1 MLWDVQ
7 RLNAMSKS
15 NKGYGF
21 TLIEVVIATFI
32 VGMALIAVV
41 GTIQSIT
48 SQTSRVQ
55 EKFIGNLI
63 AKNTMTEL
71 QLNQTWAEIGEN
83 SDTIEM
89 ANTVW
94 FKDVNVIATEVE
106 TLRRV
111 EISVGLDDEHHQQS
125 NFLVGFISQSPQLGQ
140 RPVQWI
146 KQDQDNGTQ
155 DPDDSDNTRNPDPLI
170 PIT

>member
-1 MLWDVQ
+1 
-7 RLNAMSKS
+7 MSKS
-15 NKGYGF
+15 FQHNGF

-48 SQTSRVQ
+48 SQTSRIQ

-63 AKNTMTEL
+63 AKNSMTEL
-71 QLNQTWAEIGEN
+71 QLNQVWADIGEN

-89 ANTVW
+89 ANTNW
-94 FKDVNVIATEVE
+94 FKDVTVVATEVE

-111 EISVGLDDEHHQQS
+111 EISVGIDDDKHRQS
-125 NFLVGFISQSPQLGQ
+125 SFLVGFISQSPQLGQ

-146 KQDQDNGTQ
+146 KQGVDIRNDK
-155 DPDDSDNTRNPDPLI
+155 PDDSDNTRNPNPLI

>member
-1 MLWDVQ
+1 MI
-7 RLNAMSKS
+7 KS
-15 NKGYGF
+15 IQDKGF

-48 SQTSRVQ
+48 SQTSRIQ
-55 EKFIGNLI
+55 EKFVGNLI
-63 AKNTMTEL
+63 AKNSMTEL
-71 QLNQTWAEIGEN
+71 QLNQIWADIGEN

-89 ANTVW
+89 ANTNW
-94 FKDVNVIATEVE
+94 FKDVTVVATEVE

-111 EISVGLDDEHHQQS
+111 EISVGIDDDKHRQS
-125 NFLVGFISQSPQLGQ
+125 SFLVGFISQSPQLGQ

-146 KQDQDNGTQ
+146 KQGVDIRNDK
-155 DPDDSDNTRNPDPLI
+155 PDDSDNTRNPDPLI

>member
-1 MLWDVQ
+1 MI
-7 RLNAMSKS
+7 KS
-15 NKGYGF
+15 FQKKGF

-48 SQTSRVQ
+48 AQTARVQ
-55 EKFIGNLI
+55 EAFVANLI

-71 QLNQTWAEIGEN
+71 QLNPVWSDIGEN
-83 SDTIEM
+83 SETVEM
-89 ANTVW
+89 ANTNW
-94 FKDVNVIATEVE
+94 FKEVTVIATEVE

-111 EISVGLDDEHHQQS
+111 EISVGIDNDKHHQS
-125 NFLVGFISQSPQLGQ
+125 SFLIGFISQSPQMGQ

-146 KQDQDNGTQ
+146 KQNPDDINDN
-155 DPDDSDNTRNPDPLI
+155 DNDSDNSRNLNPLI
-170 PIT
+170 PIN

>member
-1 MLWDVQ
+1 MNKNFNQ
-7 RLNAMSKS
+7 NA
-15 NKGYGF
+15 F

-48 SQTSRVQ
+48 SQTSRLQ
-55 EKFIGNLI
+55 ESFIGNLI

-71 QLNQTWAEIGEN
+71 QLSPTWSDVGE
-83 SDTIEM
+83 SSESIEM
-89 ANTVW
+89 ANRNW
-94 FKDVNVIATEVE
+94 FKDLTVIETEVE

-111 EISVGLDDEHHQQS
+111 EISVGLDDNNRRQS
-125 NFLVGFISQSPQLGQ
+125 SFLVGFISLSPQLGQ

-146 KQDQDNGTQ
+146 KQNA
-155 DPDDSDNTRNPDPLI
+155 DDSNIPANPDTPV
-170 PIT
+170 PVN

>member
-1 MLWDVQ
+1 MNKNFNQ
-7 RLNAMSKS
+7 NA
-15 NKGYGF
+15 F

-48 SQTSRVQ
+48 SQTSRLQ
-55 EKFIGNLI
+55 ESFIGNLI

-71 QLNQTWAEIGEN
+71 QLSPTWSDVGE
-83 SDTIEM
+83 SSESIEM
-89 ANTVW
+89 ANRNW
-94 FKDVNVIATEVE
+94 FKDLTVIETEVE

-111 EISVGLDDEHHQQS
+111 EISVGLDDDDRRQS
-125 NFLVGFISQSPQLGQ
+125 SFLVGFISQSPQLGQ

-146 KQDQDNGTQ
+146 NQG
-155 DPDDSDNTRNPDPLI
+155 PDDSNNPANPDSPI
-170 PIT
+170 PVN

>member
-1 MLWDVQ
+1 
-7 RLNAMSKS
+7 MSKS
-15 NKGYGF
+15 LQDYGF

-55 EKFIGNLI
+55 EKFISNLI
-63 AKNTMTEL
+63 AKNSMAEL
-71 QLNQTWAEIGEN
+71 QLNQVWSDIGKN
-83 SDTIEM
+83 SETLEM
-89 ANTVW
+89 ANTNW
-94 FKDVNVIATEVE
+94 FKDVTVIATEVE

-111 EISVGLDDEHHQQS
+111 EISVGVDDDKHRQS
-125 NFLVGFISQSPQLGQ
+125 IFLVGFISQSPQLGQ

-146 KQDQDNGTQ
+146 KQDLDTR
-155 DPDDSDNTRNPDPLI
+155 DDDSDDSDNITDPDPLT
-170 PIT
+170 PIN

>member
-1 MLWDVQ
+1 
-7 RLNAMSKS
+7 MSKS
-15 NKGYGF
+15 FQHNGF

-48 SQTSRVQ
+48 SQTSRIQ

-63 AKNTMTEL
+63 AKNSMTEL
-71 QLNQTWAEIGEN
+71 QLNQVWADIGEN

-89 ANTVW
+89 ANTNW
-94 FKDVNVIATEVE
+94 FKDVTVVATEVE

-111 EISVGLDDEHHQQS
+111 EISVGIDDDKHRQS
-125 NFLVGFISQSPQLGQ
+125 SFLVGFISQSPQLGQ

-146 KQDQDNGTQ
+146 KQGVDIRNDQ
-155 DPDDSDNTRNPDPLI
+155 PDDSDNTRNPDPLI